1 MYKDIPPVALKIST
15 PRPYIIYECQPPQTH
30 EYPGHVTLQKI
41 LLQYVLNT
49 IGKSTLEA
57 RDYLSWSAFCAKM
70 QSPVSRPPAITSLF
84 PLFRDSAHTAATVK
98 HGMTIIKEPTQMKN
112 PTQVPFLTVDQLLI
126 ICFSQEQWL
135 WSNEYVEGQYAV
147 LFGSLHIE
155 MAFLKVIGDWLEG
168 SGWIA

>member
-1 MYKDIPPVALKIST
+1 MTQHVFEDSVHIKSACLINIQTIQSKTVIRYLPEMYKDIPPVALKIST

-98 HGMTIIKEPTQMKN
+98 HGMTIIKG
-112 PTQVPFLTVDQLLI
+112 QL
-126 ICFSQEQWL
+126 
-135 WSNEYVEGQYAV
+135 
-147 LFGSLHIE
+147 
-155 MAFLKVIGDWLEG
+155 K
-168 SGWIA
+168 